1 MAKKLVHDRVLFTT
15 VTLLVGLGLVMV
27 YSASAAASGK
37 ARGEHVAHGLSTFLV
52 KQAIAAA
59 LGFALMF
66 VAMHVDYRR
75 LRDRRVVYAMV
86 AGIAALL
93 VAVLF
98 APTWNA
104 TRRWFFVG
112 GISLQPSELAKL
124 ALVPFLAFFI
134 DRKNDLGG
142 SPTPGATREVLLP
155 AAIVTGLFSGL
166 ILLQPDLGTAVLLA
180 ATTATML
187 FLAGLS
193 WRYVGGGLLAALP
206 LLWFL
211 VISVPY
217 RRARLF
223 AFLDPDKDPLGSGFQ
238 AMQSLIA
245 VGSGG
250 VLGLGPGN
258 SIQKLYFLP
267 HPQSDF
273 IYAIVAEEL
282 GLVGAL
288 LVVAL
293 FAIVLWRGLRAGWRA
308 PDPFGRY
315 LAWGFTSMLVIQAFI
330 NISVAIALLPTK
342 GIPLPFLSYG
352 GSSLVATLT
361 ICGVL
366 LNVSQHD

>member
-1 MAKKLVHDRVLFTT
+1 VAKKLVFDRLLFTT
-15 VTLLVGLGLVMV
+15 VTLLAGLGLVMV
-27 YSASAAASGK
+27 YSASAAAGGRV
-37 ARGEHVAHGLSTFLV
+37 RGAGAPGINPFLV
-52 KQAIAAA
+52 KQAAAA
-59 LGFALMF
+59 VLGFVVMAIL
-66 VAMHVDYRR
+66 MHVDYRR
-75 LRDRRVVYAMV
+75 LRDRRVVYALV
-86 AGIAALL
+86 AAIAALL

-98 APTWNA
+98 APTLNA

-112 GISLQPSELAKL
+112 GISIQPSELAKL

-134 DRKNDLGG
+134 DRRNDV
-142 SPTPGATREVLLP
+142 PQPGNSRDVLVP

-166 ILLQPDLGTAVLLA
+166 ILLQPDLGTAVLLT
-180 ATTATML
+180 ATAATML
-187 FLAGLS
+187 FLSGLS
-193 WRYVGGGLLAALP
+193 WRYVGAGIALALP
-206 LLWFL
+206 LLYGL

-223 AFLDPDKDPLGSGFQ
+223 AFLDPEKDPLGSGFQ
-238 AMQSLIA
+238 ALQSLIA

-250 VLGLGPGN
+250 LFGLGPGN

-282 GLVGAL
+282 GMIGAL
-288 LVVAL
+288 AVVAL
-293 FAIVLWRGLRAGWRA
+293 FGVVLWRGLRAGSRA

-315 LAWGFTSMLVIQAFI
+315 LAWGFTSMLVIQALL

-352 GSSLVATLT
+352 GSSLVVTLA

>member
-1 MAKKLVHDRVLFTT
+1 MARKLVYDRILFTT
-15 VTLLVGLGLVMV
+15 VVLLCGLGLVMV
-27 YSASAAASGK
+27 YSASAAM
-37 ARGEHVAHGLSTFLV
+37 ARAQGGAVSPFLV
-52 KQAIAAA
+52 KQAIAAVI
-59 LGFALMF
+59 GF
-66 VAMHVDYRR
+66 VAMGIIMHIDYRR
-75 LRDRRVVYAMV
+75 LRDRRVVYAMI
-86 AGIAALL
+86 AGIVLL
-93 VAVLF
+93 LIAVLF
-98 APTWNA
+98 APQWNA
-104 TRRWFFVG
+104 TRRWFFIG
-112 GISLQPSELAKL
+112 GISIQPSELAKL
-124 ALVPFLAFFI
+124 ALVPFLAFFL
-134 DRKNDLGG
+134 DRRDDAIAPANRRD
-142 SPTPGATREVLLP
+142 VLLP
-155 AAIVTGLFSGL
+155 VALVTGLLSGL

-180 ATTATML
+180 TTAAAML

-193 WRYVGGGLLAALP
+193 WRFVGAGLAAALP
-206 LLWFL
+206 VLYFL

-250 VLGLGPGN
+250 VMGLGPGN

-282 GLVGAL
+282 GLIGAL
-288 LVVAL
+288 VVVAL
-293 FAIVLWRGLRAGWRA
+293 FGVVLWRGLRAGLRA

-315 LAWGFTSMLVIQAFI
+315 LAWGFSTMLVIQALI

-352 GSSLVATLT
+352 GSSLVVTMM

-366 LNVSQHD
+366 LNVSQNG